1 MAEYRD
7 REAFIPY
14 RRADLIKL
22 CIQDGRLSKDKHQA
36 FRDFCE
42 VLAAYCHMQSHHL
55 LEELKDTFAPF
66 NPDADTKR
74 PIVLTEDERDQ
85 REEQLVQSFETV
97 LQHANYSK
105 LSDEDLEEAFRQE
118 SLIPVKTKVDFE
130 DYKRVVFYYRGDNFK
145 TMTFKRFWFW
155 NRDRKIDNL
164 ERVALLLKFKDEDYF
179 KSKKLNIED
188 LNFTPGKMYLYLY
201 KNIPRFDLE
210 LLFPNVKVS
219 MNWRDRLLFG
229 VPAIGAAVP
238 LAIRVLPSLLLVVGA
253 IIILFLGLEAGTQL
267 ASDLQIPVTS
277 EEAQNLFPILVA
289 TLSIGMTLGGFA
301 FKQYSSYKNKR
312 LKFLK
317 QVADTLFFKNLVSN
331 AGVLYTLVDSAN
343 EERCKEMMLVYYH
356 LLTAEQPLTKAEVD
370 DRIEEWMEQ
379 QLDTKIDFDIR
390 KTLDNLAKLQ
400 APLAETYG
408 ATNGQTTVS
417 LVNLDDTQRYQ
428 ALPLHDAKAVI
439 DYVWDN
445 VFQYTTP
452 SIDNGVNIE
461 SSNT

>member
-1 MAEYRD
+1 
-7 REAFIPY
+7 
-14 RRADLIKL
+14 
-22 CIQDGRLSKDKHQA
+22 
-36 FRDFCE
+36 
-42 VLAAYCHMQSHHL
+42 MQSHRL

-74 PIVLTEDERDQ
+74 PVMLTSAERDQ

-105 LSDEDLEEAFRQE
+105 LSDDDLEEAFRQD
-118 SLIPVKTKVDFE
+118 SLIPVKTKVDFD

-145 TMTFKRFWFW
+145 TMTFRHFWFW
-155 NRDRKIDNL
+155 SAARKIDNL

-179 KSKKLNIED
+179 KSKKQNIED

-238 LAIRVLPSLLLVVGA
+238 LALRVLPSLLLVVGA
-253 IIILFLGLEAGTQL
+253 VIILFLGLEADTQL
-267 ASDLQIPVTS
+267 ASNLQIPVTS

-289 TLSIGMTLGGFA
+289 TLSISMTLGGFA

-356 LLTAEQPLTKAEVD
+356 LLTAEQPLTKAEID

-379 QLDTKIDFDIR
+379 QLDTKIDFDIH
-390 KTLDNLAKLQ
+390 KTLDNLSKPG
-400 APLAETYG
+400 APLAESYG
-408 ATNGQTTVS
+408 ATNGQSTVS
-417 LVNLDDTQRYQ
+417 LANMDDTQRYQ

-445 VFQYTTP
+445 VFQ
-452 SIDNGVNIE
+452 IRRHRLIMG
-461 SSNT
+461 